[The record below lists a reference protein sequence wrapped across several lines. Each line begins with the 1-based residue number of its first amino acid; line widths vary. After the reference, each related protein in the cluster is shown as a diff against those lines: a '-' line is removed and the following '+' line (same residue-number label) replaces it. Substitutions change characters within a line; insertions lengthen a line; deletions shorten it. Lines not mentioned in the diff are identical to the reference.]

1 MTEKGLQLRWFG
13 STCVFYTHP
22 GSRFAINNEKINTD
36 IHSFI
41 QFLIRSLLLFSRSVV
56 SDSLQLTPWT
66 VAHQASLSFTYSQ
79 SLLKP
84 MSIELVMPSSHLVL
98 CCPNSQSLLK
108 PMSIESV
115 MPSSHLILCCPNSQS
130 LLKPMSIESVMPSS
144 HLVLCC
150 PLLLLPSVFPIIRIF
165 PMSQL
170 FASSGQSIGASGT
183 INSDHFL
190 QIEPY

>member
-115 MPSSHLILCCPNSQS
+115 MPSSHL
-130 LLKPMSIESVMPSS
+130 
-144 HLVLCC
+144 VLCC